1 MKKYTFKID
10 NTAKTTTNSSN
21 TYSEIIDNI
30 ISSNVIKNNPWFA
43 TIDETPKR
51 KKNININIDI
61 TRKPKKTYTY
71 NSIDYGDIFDMI
83 KFIYDYKCE
92 KPSYD
97 FKLPDGTPVKMFSDE
112 IQIGYDLIPLTGF
125 TRAIYDSLSESSRK
139 RIIDIYID
147 ITHAA

>member
-10 NTAKTTTNSSN
+10 NTAKTTTNPSN

-83 KFIYDYKCE
+83 KFIYNYKCE

-125 TRAIYDSLSESSRK
+125 THAIYDSLSESSRK

>member
-10 NTAKTTTNSSN
+10 NTAKTTTNPSN

-43 TIDETPKR
+43 SIDEIPKR

>member
-10 NTAKTTTNSSN
+10 TTAKTTTNPSN

-125 TRAIYDSLSESSRK
+125 TREYYNSLSESTRK
-139 RIIDIYID
+139 HIIDITID
-147 ITHAA
+147 IQRAA

>member
-10 NTAKTTTNSSN
+10 NTAKTTINPSN

-43 TIDETPKR
+43 TINETPKR
-51 KKNININIDI
+51 KKDININIDI

-71 NSIDYGDIFDMI
+71 DNIDYGDIFDMI
-83 KFIYDYKCE
+83 KFIYNYECE

-97 FKLPDGTPVKMFSDE
+97 FKLPGGTPVKMFSDE

-139 RIIDIYID
+139 QIIDIYID

>member
-10 NTAKTTTNSSN
+10 NTAKTTINPSN

>member
-10 NTAKTTTNSSN
+10 NTAKTTTNPSN

-125 TRAIYDSLSESSRK
+125 TRVIYDSLSESSRK

>member
-10 NTAKTTTNSSN
+10 NTAKTTINPSN

-43 TIDETPKR
+43 TIEETPKR

-97 FKLPDGTPVKMFSDE
+97 FKLPGGTPVKMFSDE